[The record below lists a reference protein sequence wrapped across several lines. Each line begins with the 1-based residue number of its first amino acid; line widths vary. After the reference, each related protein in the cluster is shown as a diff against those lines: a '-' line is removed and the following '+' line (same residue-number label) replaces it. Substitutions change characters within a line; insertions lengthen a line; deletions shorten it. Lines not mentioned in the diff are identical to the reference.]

1 MRKENPFEYLLAK
14 GMTVK
19 GFDEKVF
26 LMHVRYAGDW
36 SELYFRDYLLD
47 NPDAAREYSDLK
59 VQILDDI
66 SAGRLE
72 RMPNGQPNGYS
83 NAKYKYVNELS
94 KKAKSAYPGR
104 YKIS

>member
-1 MRKENPFEYLLAK
+1 MA
-14 GMTVK
+14 
-19 GFDEKVF
+19 
-26 LMHVRYAGDW
+26 
-36 SELYFRDYLLD
+36 
-47 NPDAAREYSDLK
+47 K

-83 NAKYKYVNELS
+83 NAKYKYVDELS

>member
-1 MRKENPFEYLLAK
+1 MKE
-14 GMTVK
+14 
-19 GFDEKVF
+19 
-26 LMHVRYAGDW
+26 HV
-36 SELYFRDYLLD
+36 SELTPEEFQKTFPITLEDVR
-47 NPDAAREYSDLK
+47 PEYSSWYEEERAAIVAM

-83 NAKYKYVNELS
+83 NAKYKYVDELS